1 MVALQPPVCDFGKP
15 AIDFDLPGTD
25 GQRHRLASCRGPNG
39 LLVMF
44 ICNHCPYVQAII
56 QRLKR
61 DCSDLNRQ
69 GIGCVAIMSN
79 DVDAYPEDAPASMQ
93 RWATELAFPSLTFMT
108 NLRQWQRATVQSAR
122 RTSSVTTPGSNCS
135 TAVDWTP
142 PADIQGQPM
151 PSVNFTKRC

>member
-93 RWATELAFPSLTFMT
+93 RWATELAFPFPYLYDESQAVAKGYGAVCAGL
-108 NLRQWQRATVQSAR
+108 LRLQRPAR
-122 RTSSVTTPGSNCS
+122 IAVPRSTGRLRPTSRAS
-135 TAVDWTP
+135 
-142 PADIQGQPM
+142 
-151 PSVNFTKRC
+151 RCQA